1 MYEIHHVG
9 WDFSKVV
16 ARLETA
22 AEADQWIRE
31 SHAQEDPTVLGVIT
45 GTPGALEY
53 TQGRIT
59 GRIHVFSRFRVGSA
73 REHTEKEARAKQQ
86 RADAAEAWTLAR
98 EIEMGFRRA
107 DGTRI

>member
-1 MYEIHHVG
+1 MYEIFHVG
-9 WDFSKVV
+9 WDKSKVV

-31 SHAQEDPTVLGVIT
+31 SHAQEDPTVLGAIT

-53 TQGRIT
+53 VQGRT
-59 GRIHVFSRFRVGSA
+59 AGRIHVFSRFRAGSA
-73 REHTEKEARAKQQ
+73 RQLAKEARAKQQ

-98 EIEMGFRRA
+98 EIEMGFRLP